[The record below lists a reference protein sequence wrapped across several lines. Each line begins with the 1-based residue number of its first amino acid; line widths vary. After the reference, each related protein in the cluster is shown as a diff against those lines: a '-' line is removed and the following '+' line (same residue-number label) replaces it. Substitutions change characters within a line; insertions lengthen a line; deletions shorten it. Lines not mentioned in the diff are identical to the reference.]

1 MWLPPAPVSMETGQ
15 IRKPSLLCCIR
26 CLPVTMATKDSREG
40 WGRVRVQDWAEAL
53 GAGGRKEPTC
63 LPPFAL
69 WPSLPVLVVLWFS
82 ISHFLCLTPA
92 FSLSHKSVTWSL
104 TFTPLACPPHLDF
117 HRWEDTHIL
126 KKLQRQAL
134 ACSLPFLP
142 SPQSLGVF
150 LIEQRGVG
158 GRL

>member
-1 MWLPPAPVSMETGQ
+1 MLEEGRSPPACLLLLSGPVSL
-15 IRKPSLLCCIR
+15 S
-26 CLPVTMATKDSREG
+26 
-40 WGRVRVQDWAEAL
+40 
-53 GAGGRKEPTC
+53 
-63 LPPFAL
+63 
-69 WPSLPVLVVLWFS
+69 LWFCGFES
-82 ISHFLCLTPA
+82 PIFVCLIPA
-92 FSLSHKSVTWSL
+92 FSLSYISVTWSL
-104 TFTPLACPPHLDF
+104 TFMPLACLPHLNF